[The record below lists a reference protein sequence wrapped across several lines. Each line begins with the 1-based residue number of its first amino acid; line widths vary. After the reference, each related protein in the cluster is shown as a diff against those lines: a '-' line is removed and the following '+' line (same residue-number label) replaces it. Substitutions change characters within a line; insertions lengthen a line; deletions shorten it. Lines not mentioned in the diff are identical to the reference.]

1 MNIPNTLTLARIVLV
16 PLVVWLI
23 VTHEMTA
30 AFVLFLLAGFSD
42 AADGYLAK
50 RFQWR
55 TELGA
60 YLDPIADKL
69 LLMSIYVTLG
79 FSNHLPAW
87 LVIAVVSR
95 DILIIGAFLLSWVL
109 SRPVPIHPLLVS
121 KLNTFAQIVLAGLV
135 LAELGLG
142 LGLEQLVLFLIP
154 VTGALTIVSAAAYFW
169 GWLRHMASYEPRSR
183 SAGRPER
190 QIGSATQ
197 RPGAVAGQGFVT
209 VKQLSLDLPHRAA
222 LGAEDFLVSEC
233 NRGAVRL
240 IDTWPEWKEN
250 AKLIIGPAASGKT
263 HLARVWQARSGAE
276 ALSPTGVDI
285 DLLDA
290 MGEGTA
296 LIVEDIDRAGNDEK
310 ALFHLL
316 NLAREKRC
324 SCCSRR
330 GTRQAVSSSR
340 CPI

>member
-1 MNIPNTLTLARIVLV
+1 VNIPNMLTLARIVLV
-16 PLVVWLI
+16 PLVIWLI
-23 VTHEMTA
+23 ITHEMTA

-121 KLNTFAQIVLAGLV
+121 KANTLAQIVLAGLV

-142 LGLEQLVLFLIP
+142 LGLESLVRILVP
-154 VTGALTIVSAAAYFW
+154 VTGALTILSAGAYFW
-169 GWLRHMASYEPRSR
+169 GWLAHMASYEPTPAPLTSR
-183 SAGRPER
+183 QGKSVPLQGPEQSR
-190 QIGSATQ
+190 V
-197 RPGAVAGQGFVT
+197 R
-209 VKQLSLDLPHRAA
+209 
-222 LGAEDFLVSEC
+222 VS
-233 NRGAVRL
+233 
-240 IDTWPEWKEN
+240 
-250 AKLIIGPAASGKT
+250 
-263 HLARVWQARSGAE
+263 
-276 ALSPTGVDI
+276 
-285 DLLDA
+285 
-290 MGEGTA
+290 
-296 LIVEDIDRAGNDEK
+296 
-310 ALFHLL
+310 
-316 NLAREKRC
+316 
-324 SCCSRR
+324 
-330 GTRQAVSSSR
+330 
-340 CPI
+340 

>member
-1 MNIPNTLTLARIVLV
+1 MNIPNTLTLGRIVLV

-30 AFVLFLLAGFSD
+30 AFLLFLLAGFSD

-121 KLNTFAQIVLAGLV
+121 KLNTFAQILLAGLV

-142 LGLEQLVLFLIP
+142 LGLDRLVLFLIP
-154 VTGALTIVSAAAYFW
+154 VTGALTILSAAAYFW
-169 GWLRHMASYEPRSR
+169 GWLRHMASYEPDRASLPARKGKSGPPLKTPERSR
-183 SAGRPER
+183 
-190 QIGSATQ
+190 
-197 RPGAVAGQGFVT
+197 V
-209 VKQLSLDLPHRAA
+209 RA
-222 LGAEDFLVSEC
+222 S
-233 NRGAVRL
+233 
-240 IDTWPEWKEN
+240 
-250 AKLIIGPAASGKT
+250 
-263 HLARVWQARSGAE
+263 
-276 ALSPTGVDI
+276 
-285 DLLDA
+285 
-290 MGEGTA
+290 
-296 LIVEDIDRAGNDEK
+296 
-310 ALFHLL
+310 
-316 NLAREKRC
+316 
-324 SCCSRR
+324 
-330 GTRQAVSSSR
+330 
-340 CPI
+340 